1 MGLKGEGL
9 GVLRG
14 KKKKNYVLRILLFL
28 FLRFFIFLFSLFLIL
43 FFGVKNFLYR
53 FVFDNLIIL
62 VIFRVN
68 GSVVMIIDF
77 FFFLVEC

>member
-14 KKKKNYVLRILLFL
+14 KKKNYVFRILLFL

-43 FFGVKNFLYR
+43 FFGVKIFYIDL
-53 FVFDNLIIL
+53 FLII
-62 VIFRVN
+62 
-68 GSVVMIIDF
+68 
-77 FFFLVEC
+77 